1 MRRDEAQWIHAALL
15 EHLPDLTLQAGSSD
29 TPVVL
34 NLGCG
39 SRRAREQQKP
49 HIHRLTLLPVLERGY
64 RLVNSDMFADD
75 GVDLQGDLFDPVFV
89 ERLRAL
95 QPALIF
101 FCNVL
106 EHVDAKARQQLPAI
120 LDSIVRPGGLLL
132 ITAPLSYPYHP
143 DPIDTYYRVSP
154 SEIAALFPLYQTLK
168 ADAVACGNYGEEF
181 FANSPAKRVRRVL
194 RLLFPIIAPRRW
206 MTLAHKFFWLKTSYQ
221 ISCLLL
227 RKVQV
232 IEPRVP
238 ERLLA
243 AAARVDGRS

>member
-15 EHLPDLTLQAGSSD
+15 GHLPAVVPRPETVEP
-29 TPVVL
+29 PVVL

-39 SRRAREQQKP
+39 SRRSREQQKP
-49 HIHRLTLLPVLERGY
+49 HIHELTLLPVLERGY

-75 GVDLQGDLFDPVFV
+75 GVDLQGDLFEPAFV

-106 EHVDAKARQQLPAI
+106 EHVDARSRQKLPAI
-120 LDSIVRPGGLLL
+120 LDSIVRPDGLLL

-154 SEIAALFPLYQTLK
+154 ADIGALFPRYQTLQ
-168 ADAVACGNYGEEF
+168 AAAVDCGNYGEEF

-194 RLLFPIIAPRRW
+194 RLFFPFIAPRRW
-206 MTLAHKFFWLKTSYQ
+206 MTLAHKFLWLKKPYQ
-221 ISCLLL
+221 ISCVLL
-227 RKVQV
+227 RKTVGNQV
-232 IEPRVP
+232 S
-238 ERLLA
+238 
-243 AAARVDGRS
+243 ARNDRRC